1 MNSHWNEIR
10 YWTDGAY
17 RKTCQHEDIKFKFD
31 TTAAAL
37 ETAPDND
44 VIELADDLF
53 TIAAK
58 RENIQLMTNTVI
70 SDAVF
75 HVLSAG
81 MQQGRHEDVKNDL
94 AIMTD
99 NFLND
104 KLVHRKC
111 RYGTVNLSQAAE
123 IWVPSL
129 APDALMPV
137 EKQLLYTLCDIG
149 HDFSQQV
156 TDIAAQQSEAFRHAD
171 QAADITRQGML
182 NHAATLF
189 QYMAQLGPRK
199 PSEMASLAA

>member
-1 MNSHWNEIR
+1 MNGHWNELR

-58 RENIQLMTNTVI
+58 RGNIRLMTNTVI

-75 HVLSAG
+75 HVLSTSV
-81 MQQGRHEDVKNDL
+81 QQGRAEDVKSDL
-94 AIMTD
+94 ALMTD

-104 KLVHRKC
+104 KLIHRKC
-111 RYGTVNLSQAAE
+111 RYSPVNLSQAAE
-123 IWVPSL
+123 IWVPNL
-129 APDALMPV
+129 APDAMTFV
-137 EKQLLYTLCDIG
+137 EKRLLYTLCDVG

-156 TDIAAQQSEAFRHAD
+156 TDIAAQQSESFRHAD
-171 QAADITRQGML
+171 QAADITRQSMI